1 MGTVRFLVTSQGDRN
16 NHLHCH
22 LHYYTLP
29 YSTLL
34 YSNST
39 ELYQKPV
46 IMQQK
51 QHNVTSKTNT
61 LHIITT

>member
-1 MGTVRFLVTSQGDRN
+1 MGTVRFLVTSQGDRY

-22 LHYYTLP
+22 LHYYTL
-29 YSTLL
+29 L

-39 ELYQKPV
+39 QLYHKTI